1 MWAGWRVSVPVDPDT
16 LPGQIEFSETNAF
29 CLVDDVRLVAFGQI
43 VEKANRRG
51 HLARVIVN
59 PHDRRQGYGRI
70 LVERLIDV
78 ARARK
83 LERVSLNV
91 DATNAAAI
99 ALYALLGFR
108 DAARPNAEPQA
119 VGARYLE
126 RDV

>member
-1 MWAGWRVSVPVDPDT
+1 MWAGWRVSIPIDPGT
-16 LPGQIEFSETNAF
+16 LPGQIEFNETNAF
-29 CLVDDVRLVAFGQI
+29 CLVDDVRMVAFGQL

-59 PHDRRQGYGRI
+59 PQHRRQGYGRT

-91 DATNAAAI
+91 DAANPAAI
-99 ALYALLGFR
+99 ALYALLGFS
-108 DAARPNAEPQA
+108 DAARPPGEPQA
-119 VGARYLE
+119 VGVRYLE